1 MPDANDAISRLAW
14 HYENPVAEALR
25 AHRAGVPVVGLTS
38 NTIPWEL
45 VSAAGLFPFVFRP
58 TPQTT
63 VMADEFMEEGVF
75 GPRIRAIFDSVV
87 SGEWSFLRAILIPR
101 TSEQE
106 YKLFLYLREVVRE
119 RGQLEMPPV
128 YLYDLLHSRS
138 TESYGYGLERT
149 KQLASQL
156 ERIAGRPIRSK
167 ELREATV
174 QSNAARAAARR
185 LLQLRR
191 GRPRLKGVDALPLI
205 GAYWLI
211 DRSDYAIQATAA
223 AEILGRREPARGVRL
238 MIKGASLDHPMLHQ
252 AIESRGAIVVAE
264 DDWWGTRSAGGDV
277 GENEDMLKAIFE
289 KYYLD
294 TASPRVFPPDTADQ
308 WFKGAARDGVDG
320 VLFYL
325 PQDDYIVGWD
335 YPRHK
340 KWLDQIGIPS
350 AVVRGEA
357 RTGEFSSASHESI
370 DRLVLQAGREH

>member
-1 MPDANDAISRLAW
+1 MPDSSDAIERLAW
-14 HYENPVAEALR
+14 HYENPVAEALK

-58 TPQTT
+58 TPRQE
-63 VMADEFMEEGVF
+63 VMADEFMEKGVF
-75 GPRIRAIFDSVV
+75 APRIRAIFDGLV
-87 SGEWSFLRAILIPR
+87 SGEWSFLRAVLIPR

-106 YKLFLYLREVVRE
+106 YKLFLYLREVARE

-167 ELREATV
+167 DLREAIV
-174 QSNAARAAARR
+174 RSNAARTAVRG

-191 GRPRLKGVDALPLI
+191 DRPRLKGVDALPLL

-211 DRSDYAIQATAA
+211 DRSDYAIQAMAA
-223 AEILGRREPARGVRL
+223 VGILGRHEPARGVRL
-238 MIKGASLDHPMLHQ
+238 MIKGASLDHPMLHA

-277 GENEDMLKAIFE
+277 GENEDLLKAIFE

-294 TASPRVFPPDTADQ
+294 SVSPRVFPPDEADR
-308 WFKGAARDGVDG
+308 WFKAAATDGVDG

-325 PQDDYIVGWD
+325 PRDDYIVGWD

-340 KWLDQIGIPS
+340 KWLDYMGIPS
-350 AVVRGEA
+350 AVIRGEA
-357 RTGEFSSASHESI
+357 GAGEFSPETRENI
-370 DRLVLQAGREH
+370 DRLVEQASRKH

>member
-1 MPDANDAISRLAW
+1 MTDSSDAIGRLAW
-14 HYENPVAEALR
+14 HYENPVAEALK

-58 TPQTT
+58 TPRRE
-63 VMADEFMEEGVF
+63 VMADEFMEQDVF
-75 GPRIRAIFDSVV
+75 APRTRAIFDGVV
-87 SGEWSFLRAILIPR
+87 SGAWSFLRAILIPR

-106 YKLFLYLREVVRE
+106 YKLFLYLREVARE

-149 KQLASQL
+149 KQLAAQL
-156 ERIAGRPIRSK
+156 ERIAGRPIRAK
-167 ELREATV
+167 ELQEAIV
-174 QSNAARAAARR
+174 GSNAARAAVRR
-185 LLQLRR
+185 LLELRR
-191 GRPRLKGVDALPLI
+191 DRPRLKGVDALPLI
-205 GAYWLI
+205 GTYWLI
-211 DRSDYAIQATAA
+211 DRSDYAAQATAA
-223 AEILGRREPARGVRL
+223 VEILGRHDPVRGVRL
-238 MIKGASLDHPMLHQ
+238 MIKGASLDHPMLHL

-277 GENEDMLKAIFE
+277 NENDDMLKAIFE

-294 TASPRVFPPDTADQ
+294 SVSPRVFPPDEADQ
-308 WFKGAARDGVDG
+308 WFKVTATDGMDG

-325 PQDDYIVGWD
+325 PRDDYIVGWD

-340 KWLDQIGIPS
+340 KWLDQMGIPS
-350 AVVRGEA
+350 VVVRDV
-357 RTGEFSSASHESI
+357 SSEMLESI
-370 DRLVLQAGREH
+370 DRLVEQASRKH

>member
-58 TPQTT
+58 TRQTT

-75 GPRIRAIFDSVV
+75 APRIRAIFDGVV

-167 ELREATV
+167 ELREAIV

-191 GRPRLKGVDALPLI
+191 DRPRLKGVDALPLI

-294 TASPRVFPPDTADQ
+294 TASPRVFPPDAADQ